1 MNVLRIALTRNLLN
15 VSEDV
20 LWERALVCFCV
31 LFVRKCHSVLLL
43 LLFQL
48 RQIPVLPTEEGEL
61 EEEAEW
67 IYKQAF
73 ATPPLSNQV
82 YSGHSY
88 CLVEFAADSCIVV
101 TWFFVGNNSS

>member
-1 MNVLRIALTRNLLN
+1 M
-15 VSEDV
+15 
-20 LWERALVCFCV
+20 
-31 LFVRKCHSVLLL
+31 

-82 YSGHSY
+82 MTGITKTIDK
-88 CLVEFAADSCIVV
+88 AAETRGKMYKSALAGD
-101 TWFFVGNNSS
+101 TP